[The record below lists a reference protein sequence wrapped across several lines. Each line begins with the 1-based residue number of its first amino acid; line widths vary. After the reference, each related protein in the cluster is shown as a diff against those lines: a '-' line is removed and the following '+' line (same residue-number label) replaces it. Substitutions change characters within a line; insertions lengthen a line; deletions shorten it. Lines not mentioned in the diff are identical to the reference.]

1 MLKFDFLLSVAQL
14 NLIDSQSQIQEI
26 LSLNL
31 LFTFTE
37 LCANAAENLLRRV
50 YYHYLTFTQN

>member
-1 MLKFDFLLSVAQL
+1 MLKQL
-14 NLIDSQSQIQEI
+14 IFTGCHSGKLDDSQIWEI

-37 LCANAAENLLRRV
+37 LCANAAENMLRRL
-50 YYHYLTFTQN
+50 YYHYLTFT

>member
-1 MLKFDFLLSVAQL
+1 MLKFEFLLSVAPL

-26 LSLNL
+26 LLLNL

-37 LCANAAENLLRRV
+37 LCSNAAENLLRRV
-50 YYHYLTFTQN
+50 YYHYLKFTQN